1 MAASDKDT
9 IYIDVDD
16 EITGI
21 IDKLRGSKGKVV
33 ALVLPKR
40 ATVFQSIVNMK
51 LLKRAADASSKNAVL
66 ITSEAG
72 LLPLAGVAGVHVA
85 KTLNSKPEIPQAPA
99 AFDDAVEAIGE
110 DGQEV
115 DTPPDPKQTIGALA
129 DKEAAPKP
137 PKDGVETLT
146 LAPDDVPAEDDLKKA
161 SGATG
166 KTFEPPTGKKGK
178 KDKNK
183 KLKVP
188 NFERFRLL
196 IIIGVVLLILLIIG
210 FIFASV
216 ALPKATIT
224 IKTNAT
230 NVDANLNLNLSTT
243 ATSLD
248 PGSSTVPAKLV
259 QQQKTATASEVT
271 TGQKNEGNTASGTV
285 MMTATE
291 NGATP
296 PSDVPAGT
304 GLSANGLTYITQGD
318 TSFSDNGH
326 NNHDGTFTYQ
336 ATSST
341 PVTAQTG
348 GASYNGASTFTVA
361 GRSDVSAQ
369 VAQAISGGTDNIVQ
383 TVNQNDIN
391 NAKAKINLTSSAE
404 QQTLINQLQQD
415 GYFAI
420 KATYSP
426 GTPTVTSS
434 ANVGSVAN
442 TITVTEAI
450 TYTMFGAH
458 RNDLS
463 TLIANN
469 VDGQIN
475 TSKQSIL
482 DDGLS
487 NAVFSVNN
495 SSATGAQLALSAVAV
510 AGPQLNTTLIKQ
522 QSEGQKTG
530 QIENQLQ
537 SNPNVTGATVHLSP
551 FWITTVPKNPSRI
564 TVNVAKPTTTAKA
577 SSNANN
583 P

>member
-210 FIFASV
+210 FIFA
-216 ALPKATIT
+216 ATIT